1 MSRHRN
7 PIVHLELH
15 TPNLPRALGF
25 YTSLF
30 EWESERI
37 ETGSV
42 AYQALDLGER
52 MEGGV
57 VESDSSAAL
66 WLPYARVE
74 NVAQATERA
83 QELGADV
90 VLPPRE
96 GPVGWRSIVTSPS
109 AAAVALWQ
117 AK

>member
-57 VESDSSAAL
+57 VESDSSAAP
-66 WLPYARVE
+66 WLRRTRGSRTWPRRPSGRRSWAR
-74 NVAQATERA
+74 TSCSPRA
-83 QELGADV
+83 RGRSAGAA
-90 VLPPRE
+90 
-96 GPVGWRSIVTSPS
+96 S
-109 AAAVALWQ
+109 
-117 AK
+117 